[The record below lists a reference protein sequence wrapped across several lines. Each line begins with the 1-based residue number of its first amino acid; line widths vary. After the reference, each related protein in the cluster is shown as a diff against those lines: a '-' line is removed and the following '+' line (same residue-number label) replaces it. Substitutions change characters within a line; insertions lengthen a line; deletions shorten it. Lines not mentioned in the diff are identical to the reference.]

1 MPTIAV
7 APISQ
12 VESLYVLLA
21 ARVLAL
27 NHRLLNLSWLLSLN
41 TSWSCGP
48 SGFGQRAVSGT
59 TSIRSEMED
68 CTFRQASSS
77 CLRNSCRISASRR
90 EERRTG
96 VGIGLFAASSTG

>member
-27 NHRLLNLSWLLSLN
+27 NHRLLNLS
-41 TSWSCGP
+41 
-48 SGFGQRAVSGT
+48 
-59 TSIRSEMED
+59 
-68 CTFRQASSS
+68 
-77 CLRNSCRISASRR
+77 
-90 EERRTG
+90 
-96 VGIGLFAASSTG
+96 